1 MFQFL
6 TRQVGEERMTLVPVL
21 HMMLKLS
28 PDEKAQLEAIA
39 NGEEASNQSQQQAG
53 GGGWGSYLHRWSGL
67 S

>member
-39 NGEEASNQSQQQAG
+39 NGEEASNQSQQQAA
-53 GGGWGSYLHRWSGL
+53 GWGSYLHRWSGL

>member
-1 MFQFL
+1 
-6 TRQVGEERMTLVPVL
+6 MTLVPVL

-28 PDEKAQLEAIA
+28 PDEKTQLEAIA

-53 GGGWGSYLHRWSGL
+53 SGGWGSYLHRWSGL